1 MQKIRLVKMGNRILH
16 LLFLLALCPFTQ
28 AQDNFEPLHG
38 VTGYDYN
45 IKGELEL
52 TFTHSI
58 DFKNGTKS
66 EETYRIKSPVLLS
79 FNLNDLKF
87 FKAKPKEFTGY
98 VENQYDAYSG
108 YSGGGLVDI
117 LDGGYREEE
126 NWMQVEEHAKWW
138 ENGELTK
145 INAHGEIYPV
155 LKVCFSIPDYSV
167 KYKAGL
173 DQLQFRVTIS
183 GTSDPHFHPVRN
195 VTVDDNGQNSNP
207 GELKTG
213 LIDEEALKK
222 LELAD
227 PAAAA
232 EMVKAAGLLQS
243 SGNKNLSVN
252 VNCGTFYG
260 RDLVIAEMANNL
272 TGVDRFNKE
281 KKAFERQ
288 FEQAYFKNMPH
299 ISVMKLVNFLI
310 KPVGNYVTPISGS
323 FSSDSES
330 GSEKATYNGTL
341 RLYGGQI
348 TKNL

>member
-1 MQKIRLVKMGNRILH
+1 MQKIRLVKMGNWFFH
-16 LLFLLALCPFTQ
+16 LLFLLALCPFAQ
-28 AQDNFEPLHG
+28 AQDSFEPIHG

-87 FKAKPKEFTGY
+87 FKAQPKEFIGY

-108 YSGGGLVDI
+108 YSGSGLVDI
-117 LDGGYREEE
+117 PEGGYREEE

-138 ENGELTK
+138 ENGGLTE
-145 INAHGEIYPV
+145 INAHGEIFPV
-155 LKVCFSIPDYSV
+155 LKVCFSIPDYPG

-173 DQLQFRVTIS
+173 DQLQFRVAIS

-195 VTVDDNGQNSNP
+195 VTLDDNGKKSNS
-207 GELKTG
+207 GMIKTG
-213 LIDEEALKK
+213 GIDEETLKK

-232 EMVKAAGLLQS
+232 EMVKAADLLQS

-260 RDLVIAEMANNL
+260 GDLVIAEMANNM
-272 TGVDRFNKE
+272 TGVDNLNKE

-299 ISVMKLVNFLI
+299 INVMKLVNFLI
-310 KPVGNYVTPISGS
+310 KPLGNYVTPISGS
-323 FSSDSES
+323 FYSDSES
-330 GSEKATYNGTL
+330 GSEKATYNGSL

-348 TKNL
+348 TKNN